1 MCPVQDV
8 PMYQC
13 SAVGIQLLGRTIGVI
28 ARYFFCRIIGC
39 DRRPALAPETKRLTA
54 LINKS
59 VASGRPFAHQE
70 RKHSK
75 NVKIIE
81 AGWQEWNADILA

>member
-1 MCPVQDV
+1 
-8 PMYQC
+8 
-13 SAVGIQLLGRTIGVI
+13 
-28 ARYFFCRIIGC
+28 
-39 DRRPALAPETKRLTA
+39 LAPETKRLTA

-59 VASGRPFAHQE
+59 AASGRPFAHQE

-81 AGWQEWNADILA
+81 GGWEEWNADILA